1 MMGAGERGAILLGE
15 STTRVGSDEAIVGF
29 GDVQSSDV
37 RLAKGNRVG
46 SSVYSDKR
54 KRRSEESEAE
64 MSSLTMWWSDQTQD
78 AGAVVSAGTGT
89 KYRHY

>member
-15 STTRVGSDEAIVGF
+15 STTRVGSDEAIVGI

-37 RLAKGNRVG
+37 RPA
-46 SSVYSDKR
+46 
-54 KRRSEESEAE
+54 KRRKVVEGRCTQTREREEVETE
-64 MSSLTMWWSDQTQD
+64 MSLLTMWWSDQTQD